1 MRSSHPM
8 AVNKLKNKAAM
19 PPEQQRYLGIA
30 TMLWTLYGNP
40 VKARTVS

>member
-19 PPEQQRYLGIA
+19 PPEQQRYPRTA
-30 TMLWTLYGNP
+30 TIPRNSNDALDIVW
-40 VKARTVS
+40 